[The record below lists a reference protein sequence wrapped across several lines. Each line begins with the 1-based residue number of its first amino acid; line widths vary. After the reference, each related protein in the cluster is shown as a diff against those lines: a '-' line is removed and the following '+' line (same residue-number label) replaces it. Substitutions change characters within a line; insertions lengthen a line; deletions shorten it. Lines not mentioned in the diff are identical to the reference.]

1 MVGTT
6 PENSSTISQSTGAR
20 RVRDLLGRLF
30 REKKLGAVGLIIVL
44 VFLLVGIFAD
54 VLATHEIY
62 KQSFIKRLQGPSAD
76 NWLGTDQFGRDVYS
90 RVVHG
95 ARISMLVGISAS
107 LLAVAVATF
116 FGLILGYVGGWIDMI
131 AQRVVDAVQAFPW
144 LFLIITVMSL
154 SGPGI
159 VQVIIVLGVPWGIV
173 NIRTVRSVVLSVK
186 EAPYVEAARAAGAST
201 PRILIRHI
209 APQIVAPMIVLF
221 TISVGGNILAEA
233 AVSFLGFGIPPP
245 QPSWGSMLSLEGR
258 KYMLENP
265 FLAFWP
271 GLCLAIVVF
280 GVNMFGDALRDLLD
294 PRLRGGV
301 GRFDVVT
308 PKALGGFTKRITR
321 GKLAR

>member
-1 MVGTT
+1 MADVTPNKTT
-6 PENSSTISQSTGAR
+6 AIAR
-20 RVRDLLGRLF
+20 RSGTKMVRETLSRLF
-30 REKKLGAVGLIIVL
+30 REKKLGAFGLVIVV

-54 VLATHEIY
+54 VLATHDIY
-62 KQSFIKRLQGPSAD
+62 KQNFIRRLEGPSAD
-76 NWLGTDQFGRDVYS
+76 FPLGTDQFGRDVYS
-90 RVVHG
+90 RVVQG

-107 LLAVAVATF
+107 LIAVAVATV
-116 FGLILGYVGGWIDMI
+116 FGLILGYVGGWVDMI

-144 LFLIITVMSL
+144 LFLVITVMSL
-154 SGPGI
+154 LGPGI

-201 PRILIRHI
+201 LRVLVRHI

-221 TISVGGNILAEA
+221 TISVGGSILAEA

-265 FLAFWP
+265 LLAFWP

-294 PRLRGGV
+294 PRLRGGL
-301 GRFDVVT
+301 GRFDVVA
-308 PKALGGFTKRITR
+308 PKAFGGITD
-321 GKLAR
+321 KMAARNK